1 MVSYGIISPNA
12 SWKKKK
18 PEGKAGDRKGI
29 ELLSSSSH
37 FTIEV
42 IFVFLAKAVTPE
54 LHNYS
59 FGKLPS
65 QFVEVYRVALPNPH
79 TMPIQTRVTEL
90 LGIQYPIIMGGMT
103 GVGTPELVSD
113 LRAIVRLW
121 LL

>member
-1 MVSYGIISPNA
+1 M
-12 SWKKKK
+12 
-18 PEGKAGDRKGI
+18 
-29 ELLSSSSH
+29 
-37 FTIEV
+37 
-42 IFVFLAKAVTPE
+42 TPE

-65 QFVEVYRVALPNPH
+65 QFEVYRVALPNPH